1 MYSSAGNTQL
11 NFNFT
16 RTDGLNKSQKSELS
30 RSAGQE
36 QLPDVSEED
45 LEISEDQTTL
55 KDNTMVNFNL
65 TNLPEDL

>member
-11 NFNFT
+11 NFQFT
-16 RTDGLNKSQKSELS
+16 KTEAIMHQSLNKSTKSELS

-45 LEISEDQTTL
+45 LNLSEDQTTL
-55 KDNTMVNFNL
+55 KDL
-65 TNLPEDL
+65 TLN